1 MASQYSILRQYAPYV
16 SPYNIDL
23 VKDVMMYKQQKV
35 DAAREKIYTQVDYL
49 MGQEI
54 DKPEA
59 RAYMEDKMSG
69 VIANINQKF
78 KGVDLSSDGVTRAI
92 QGEISSVLDDT
103 VINAIA
109 GTKEG
114 RRMHKMLSDL
124 QINNPELYSAAN
136 AYAAL
141 KPYNEW
147 VNDGKAGSRLA
158 PLQYTPYT
166 DYNKELKDRIDFISK
181 LHKGAKVQIPIL
193 DKDGHPT
200 GAVQEVT
207 KDMLTPEQIA
217 SFALSGL
224 SDKARQQMQVEAIY
238 MVDSNPSLYSYD
250 SVLGFMN
257 KQISDKQRYVDALT
271 ADLSGLGSDPAKKEM
286 VENEIKRAKSEIAS
300 MKSEFS
306 RMDERAYDPY
316 LGAMKVIENNF
327 INNAAASYAY
337 DNSSFIIKADELYWK
352 TKEYNQRERLANLN
366 FEKWKIEFEYERNRD
381 IAEFEYGKNKDEA
394 RFGLDEERLK
404 MQNRLNEA
412 RIAKLMSSGAGA
424 AGGRAGSRAMQ
435 VGVGTNSGGTISA
448 NPIETK
454 NISIS
459 EETHKKF
466 NKAYT
471 DLVTSGSRLST
482 ALGAENMK
490 NIQAAISRNMT
501 DETSGY
507 KYLMDEEKLLKYIKD
522 NGGLSNDMF
531 DKLPVAER
539 KAATDAYMQ
548 LNSAVDKMDIE
559 NDRIK
564 KENKIYDNIVSEIAN
579 AIAQKEGGKPEEY
592 IAYATALSLNDIL
605 RKNRGTVG
613 DVESGVRYYEKGF
626 SPADIATIRKRVKN
640 DGIDLSK
647 VFERDSKSGRYF
659 LKKYDD
665 VKNSFSDG
673 EEKVFFNT
681 LYSISGMESVGGD
694 VVSDINI
701 ANQITKVQDDGI
713 NEIRKEYLELYS
725 PNTVTYSTKLTSKEA
740 GYREMGVLRDLF
752 TKKMAEHPVGKSKS
766 SSATI
771 ESFSLTESGIAD
783 NGEKIY
789 SLVANHTGER
799 EEIDIVE
806 VSETEL
812 INNGIDPG
820 INTPSVDI
828 GGYESGIIRPTFGSD
843 TNMWYP
849 KMLENSDISPAYA
862 SVSSMMKVLSDMINE
877 SGNNLDDMPEQKVW
891 LLNAAKDIL
900 DNSGKLGVKV
910 EGYDPKTSY
919 GYGYETRL
927 YLMENGKPEL
937 IDSFDTPNVWFA
949 DNVSKELAVAP
960 QKKIVDFVVAAI
972 TEEIKDMVAAKERG
986 DLPTSLNKNG
996 KLMKLLN
1003 SVNRE

>member
-306 RMDERAYDPY
+306 RMDERTYDPY

-327 INNAAASYAY
+327 INNAADSYAY

-352 TKEYNQRERLANLN
+352 TKEYDQRERLANLN

-381 IAEFEYGKNKDEA
+381 IAEFEYGKNKD
-394 RFGLDEERLK
+394 
-404 MQNRLNEA
+404 EA

-471 DLVTSGSRLST
+471 DLVMSGSRLST

-531 DKLPVAER
+531 DKLPMAER

-579 AIAQKEGGKPEEY
+579 AIAQKEGGKPKEY

-626 SPADIATIRKRVKN
+626 SPVDIATIRKRVKN

-673 EEKVFFNT
+673 EEKVFFNA
-681 LYSISGMESVGGD
+681 LYSISGMEGVGNYA
-694 VVSDINI
+694 VSDINI
-701 ANQITKVQDDGI
+701 ADQITKVQDDDI

-752 TKKMAEHPVGKSKS
+752 TKKMAEHPVGKSES

-783 NGEKIY
+783 NGEKTY

-972 TEEIKDMVAAKERG
+972 TEEIKDMVAAKEG
-986 DLPTSLNKNG
+986 GNLPTSLNKNG

>member
-181 LHKGAKVQIPIL
+181 LHKRAKVQIPIL

-306 RMDERAYDPY
+306 RMDERTYDPY
-316 LGAMKVIENNF
+316 LGAMEVIENNF

-366 FEKWKIEFEYERNRD
+366 FEKWKIGFEYERNRD
-381 IAEFEYGKNKDEA
+381 IAEFEYGKNKD
-394 RFGLDEERLK
+394 
-404 MQNRLNEA
+404 EA

-448 NPIETK
+448 NPIKTK

-531 DKLPVAER
+531 DKLPMAER

-564 KENKIYDNIVSEIAN
+564 KENKIYNNIVSEIAN
-579 AIAQKEGGKPEEY
+579 AIAQKKGGKPEEY

-613 DVESGVRYYEKGF
+613 DVESGVRYYGKGF
-626 SPADIATIRKRVKN
+626 SPADITTIRKRVKN

-673 EEKVFFNT
+673 EEKVFFNA
-681 LYSISGMESVGGD
+681 LYSISGMEGVGNYA
-694 VVSDINI
+694 VSDINI
-701 ANQITKVQDDGI
+701 ADRITKVQDDGI

-752 TKKMAEHPVGKSKS
+752 TKKMAEHPVGKSKL

-783 NGEKIY
+783 NGEKTY

-972 TEEIKDMVAAKERG
+972 TEEIKDMVAAKEG
-986 DLPTSLNKNG
+986 GNLPTSLNKNG

>member
-114 RRMHKMLSDL
+114 RRMHKMISDL

-136 AYAAL
+136 AYVAL

-166 DYNKELKDRIDFISK
+166 DYNKELKDRIEFISK
-181 LHKGAKVQIPIL
+181 LHKGAKVQMPIL

-250 SVLGFMN
+250 SVLGFMD

-306 RMDERAYDPY
+306 RMNESTYDPY

-337 DNSSFIIKADELYWK
+337 DNSSFIIKSDELYWK

-366 FEKWKIEFEYERNRD
+366 FEKWKMEFEYERNKD
-381 IAEFEYGKNKDEA
+381 IAEFEYDRNKDEA

-412 RIAKLMSSGAGA
+412 KIAKLMSSGAGA

-531 DKLPVAER
+531 DKLPMAER

-579 AIAQKEGGKPEEY
+579 VIAQKEGGKPEEY

-673 EEKVFFNT
+673 EENVFFNA
-681 LYSISGMESVGGD
+681 LYSISGMEGVGNYA
-694 VVSDINI
+694 VSDINM
-701 ANQITKVQDDGI
+701 ADQITKVQDDGI

-725 PNTVTYSTKLTSKEA
+725 PNTVTYSTKLTSKED
-740 GYREMGVLRDLF
+740 GYREMGILRDMF
-752 TKKMAEHPVGKSKS
+752 TKKMIDHPTGKSGS

-783 NGEKIY
+783 NGEKTY
-789 SLVANHTGER
+789 RLVANHTGKRGEY
-799 EEIDIVE
+799 DVVE
-806 VSETEL
+806 VSESEL
-812 INNGIDPG
+812 IGEGIDPG
-820 INTPSVDI
+820 VNTPSVDI
-828 GGYESGIIRPTFGSD
+828 GGYESGIIKPTFGSD

-849 KMLENSDISPAYA
+849 KMLQNSDISPVYA
-862 SVSSMMKVLSDMINE
+862 SVSSTMKVLSDMINS
-877 SGNNLDDMPEQKVW
+877 SGNNLDDMPEQKIW

-972 TEEIKDMVAAKERG
+972 TEEIKDMVAAKEG
-986 DLPTSLNKNG
+986 GNLPTSLNKNG

>member
-114 RRMHKMLSDL
+114 GRMHKMLSDL

-316 LGAMKVIENNF
+316 LGAMEVIENNF

-366 FEKWKIEFEYERNRD
+366 FEKWKIEFEY
-381 IAEFEYGKNKDEA
+381 GKNKD
-394 RFGLDEERLK
+394 
-404 MQNRLNEA
+404 EA

-501 DETSGY
+501 DGTSGY

-531 DKLPVAER
+531 DKLPMAER

-579 AIAQKEGGKPEEY
+579 AIAQKKGGKPEEY

-613 DVESGVRYYEKGF
+613 NVGSGVRYYEKGF

-647 VFERDSKSGRYF
+647 VFERDSKGGRYF

-673 EEKVFFNT
+673 EEKMFFNA
-681 LYSISGMESVGGD
+681 LYSISGMVGVGNY

-701 ANQITKVQDDGI
+701 ADQITKVQDDGI

-783 NGEKIY
+783 NGEKTY

-972 TEEIKDMVAAKERG
+972 TEEIKDMVAAKEG
-986 DLPTSLNKNG
+986 GNLPTSLNKNG

>member
-1 MASQYSILRQYAPYV
+1 MASQYSILRRYAPYV

-207 KDMLTPEQIA
+207 EDMLTPEQIA

-306 RMDERAYDPY
+306 RMDERTYDPY
-316 LGAMKVIENNF
+316 LGAMRVIENNF

-366 FEKWKIEFEYERNRD
+366 FEKWKIEFEY
-381 IAEFEYGKNKDEA
+381 GKNKD
-394 RFGLDEERLK
+394 
-404 MQNRLNEA
+404 EA

-531 DKLPVAER
+531 DKLPMAER

-579 AIAQKEGGKPEEY
+579 AIAQKKGGKPEEY

-605 RKNRGTVG
+605 RKNRGTAG
-613 DVESGVRYYEKGF
+613 DIESRVRYYEKGF
-626 SPADIATIRKRVKN
+626 SPADMATIRRRVKN

-673 EEKVFFNT
+673 EENVFFNA
-681 LYSISGMESVGGD
+681 LYSISGMRGAVNHAI
-694 VVSDINI
+694 SDINM
-701 ANQITKVQDDGI
+701 ADQITKVQDDGI

-752 TKKMAEHPVGKSKS
+752 TKKMAEHPVGKSES

-783 NGEKIY
+783 NGEKTY

-799 EEIDIVE
+799 REIDIVE

-820 INTPSVDI
+820 VNTPSVDI

-877 SGNNLDDMPEQKVW
+877 PGNNLDDMPEQKVW

-949 DNVSKELAVAP
+949 DDVSKELAVAP

-972 TEEIKDMVAAKERG
+972 TEEIKDMVTAKEG
-986 DLPTSLNKNG
+986 GNLPTSLNKNG

>member
-49 MGQEI
+49 MGQKI

-78 KGVDLSSDGVTRAI
+78 KGADLSSDGVTRAI

-124 QINNPELYSAAN
+124 QINNPEFYSAAN

-166 DYNKELKDRIDFISK
+166 DYNKELKDRIGFISK

-250 SVLGFMN
+250 SVLGFIN

-286 VENEIKRAKSEIAS
+286 VENEIKRAKSETAS

-306 RMDERAYDPY
+306 RMDERTYDPY

-366 FEKWKIEFEYERNRD
+366 FEKWKIEFEY
-381 IAEFEYGKNKDEA
+381 GKNKD
-394 RFGLDEERLK
+394 
-404 MQNRLNEA
+404 EA

-448 NPIETK
+448 NPIKTK

-531 DKLPVAER
+531 DKLPMAER

-579 AIAQKEGGKPEEY
+579 AIAQKKGGKPEEY

-613 DVESGVRYYEKGF
+613 DVESGVRYYGKGF
-626 SPADIATIRKRVKN
+626 SPVDIATIRKRVKN

-647 VFERDSKSGRYF
+647 VFERDSESGRYF

-673 EEKVFFNT
+673 EEKVFFNA
-681 LYSISGMESVGGD
+681 LYSISGMEGVGNYA
-694 VVSDINI
+694 VSDINI
-701 ANQITKVQDDGI
+701 ADQITKVQDDDI

-752 TKKMAEHPVGKSKS
+752 TNKMAEHPVGKTKS

-771 ESFSLTESGIAD
+771 KSFSLTESGIAD
-783 NGEKIY
+783 NGEKTY
-789 SLVANHTGER
+789 SLVANHTGKR

-849 KMLENSDISPAYA
+849 KMLENLDISPAYA

-937 IDSFDTPNVWFA
+937 IDSFDVPNVWFA

-972 TEEIKDMVAAKERG
+972 TEEIKDMVAAKEG
-986 DLPTSLNKNG
+986 GNLPTSLNKNG

>member
-381 IAEFEYGKNKDEA
+381 IAESEYGKNKD
-394 RFGLDEERLK
+394 
-404 MQNRLNEA
+404 EA

-454 NISIS
+454 NTSIS
-459 EETHKKF
+459 EETYKKF

-592 IAYATALSLNDIL
+592 IAHATALSLNDIL
-605 RKNRGTVG
+605 RKNRGIVR
-613 DVESGVRYYEKGF
+613 DARYGVRYYEKGF

-647 VFERDSKSGRYF
+647 VFERGSKSGRYF
-659 LKKYDD
+659 FKKYDD

-681 LYSISGMESVGGD
+681 LYSIRGMERVGGD

-701 ANQITKVQDDGI
+701 ANQITRVQDDGI

-783 NGEKIY
+783 NGEKTY

>member
-166 DYNKELKDRIDFISK
+166 NYNKELKDRIDFISK

-316 LGAMKVIENNF
+316 LGAMRVIENNF

-366 FEKWKIEFEYERNRD
+366 FEKWKIEFEY
-381 IAEFEYGKNKDEA
+381 GKNKD
-394 RFGLDEERLK
+394 
-404 MQNRLNEA
+404 EA

-471 DLVTSGSRLST
+471 DLVTTGSRLST

-501 DETSGY
+501 DEISGY

-531 DKLPVAER
+531 DKLPMAER
-539 KAATDAYMQ
+539 KAATDAYIQ

-579 AIAQKEGGKPEEY
+579 AIAQKKGGKPEEY

-626 SPADIATIRKRVKN
+626 SPVDIATIRKRVKN

-673 EEKVFFNT
+673 EENVFFNA
-681 LYSISGMESVGGD
+681 LYSISGMGGAGNYA
-694 VVSDINI
+694 VSDINM

-752 TKKMAEHPVGKSKS
+752 TKKMAEHPVGKSKLL
-766 SSATI
+766 SATI

-783 NGEKIY
+783 NGEKTY

-799 EEIDIVE
+799 GKIDIVE

-820 INTPSVDI
+820 VNTPSVDI

-972 TEEIKDMVAAKERG
+972 TEEIKDMVAAKEG
-986 DLPTSLNKNG
+986 GNLPASLNKNG

>member
-49 MGQEI
+49 MGQEV

-207 KDMLTPEQIA
+207 KDTLTPEQIA

-257 KQISDKQRYVDALT
+257 KQISDNQRYVDALT

-352 TKEYNQRERLANLN
+352 TKEYDQRERLANLN
-366 FEKWKIEFEYERNRD
+366 FEKWKIEFEYERNRN
-381 IAEFEYGKNKDEA
+381 IAEFEYGKNKD
-394 RFGLDEERLK
+394 
-404 MQNRLNEA
+404 EA

-579 AIAQKEGGKPEEY
+579 AIAQKKGGKPEEY

-605 RKNRGTVG
+605 MKNRGMVG
-613 DVESGVRYYEKGF
+613 DVESGVRYNEKGF
-626 SPADIATIRKRVKN
+626 SPVDIVTIRKRVKN

-681 LYSISGMESVGGD
+681 LYSISGMRSVGGD
-694 VVSDINI
+694 VISDINI

-713 NEIRKEYLELYS
+713 NEIRKEYFELYS
-725 PNTVTYSTKLTSKEA
+725 PNTITYSTKLTSKEA

-752 TKKMAEHPVGKSKS
+752 TKKMAEHPVDKSKS

-783 NGEKIY
+783 NGEKTY

-799 EEIDIVE
+799 EKIDIVE

-820 INTPSVDI
+820 IDTPSVDI

-862 SVSSMMKVLSDMINE
+862 SVSSMMKVLSDMINK
-877 SGNNLDDMPEQKVW
+877 SGNNLDDMPKQKVW

-972 TEEIKDMVAAKERG
+972 TEEIKDMVAAKEG
-986 DLPTSLNKNG
+986 GNLPASLNKNG

>member
-316 LGAMKVIENNF
+316 LGAMRVIENNF

-366 FEKWKIEFEYERNRD
+366 FEKWKIEFEYERNRG
-381 IAEFEYGKNKDEA
+381 IAEFEYGKNKD
-394 RFGLDEERLK
+394 
-404 MQNRLNEA
+404 EA

-531 DKLPVAER
+531 DKLPMAER

-579 AIAQKEGGKPEEY
+579 AIAQKKGGKPEEY

-605 RKNRGTVG
+605 RKNRGPVG
-613 DVESGVRYYEKGF
+613 DVESRVRYYEKGF
-626 SPADIATIRKRVKN
+626 SSADMATIRKRVKN

-673 EEKVFFNT
+673 EEKVFFNA
-681 LYSISGMESVGGD
+681 LYSISGMGG
-694 VVSDINI
+694 VRNYTISDINI
-701 ANQITKVQDDGI
+701 ADQITKVQDDGI

-752 TKKMAEHPVGKSKS
+752 TKKMAEHPVGKSKL

-783 NGEKIY
+783 NGEKTY

-799 EEIDIVE
+799 GEIDIVE

-820 INTPSVDI
+820 VNTPSVDI

-972 TEEIKDMVAAKERG
+972 TEEIKDMVAAKEG
-986 DLPTSLNKNG
+986 GNLPTSLNKNG

-1003 SVNRE
+1003 SVNRK

>member
-193 DKDGHPT
+193 DKDGYPT

-306 RMDERAYDPY
+306 RMDESTYDPY

-394 RFGLDEERLK
+394 R
-404 MQNRLNEA
+404 
-412 RIAKLMSSGAGA
+412 IAKLMSSGAGA

-459 EETHKKF
+459 GETHKKF

-531 DKLPVAER
+531 DKLPMAER

-592 IAYATALSLNDIL
+592 IAYATALSLNGIL
-605 RKNRGTVG
+605 RKNRGIVG
-613 DVESGVRYYEKGF
+613 DVEYGVRYYEKGF

-673 EEKVFFNT
+673 EEKVFFNA
-681 LYSISGMESVGGD
+681 LYSISGMEGVGNYA
-694 VVSDINI
+694 VSDINI
-701 ANQITKVQDDGI
+701 ADQITKVQDDGI

-783 NGEKIY
+783 NGEKTY

-972 TEEIKDMVAAKERG
+972 TEEIKDMVAAKEG
-986 DLPTSLNKNG
+986 GNLPASLNKNG

>member
-124 QINNPELYSAAN
+124 QINNPELYSDAN

-238 MVDSNPSLYSYD
+238 MEDSNPSLYSYD

-306 RMDERAYDPY
+306 RMDERTYDPY

-394 RFGLDEERLK
+394 R
-404 MQNRLNEA
+404 
-412 RIAKLMSSGAGA
+412 IAKLMSSGAGA

-435 VGVGTNSGGTISA
+435 VGVGTNSGGTIST

-531 DKLPVAER
+531 DKLPMAER

-613 DVESGVRYYEKGF
+613 DVESGVRYYGKGF

-647 VFERDSKSGRYF
+647 VFERDSESGRYF

-673 EEKVFFNT
+673 EEKVFFNA
-681 LYSISGMESVGGD
+681 LYSISGMEGVGNYA
-694 VVSDINI
+694 VSDINI
-701 ANQITKVQDDGI
+701 ADQITKVQDDGI

-740 GYREMGVLRDLF
+740 GYREMGALRDLF
-752 TKKMAEHPVGKSKS
+752 TEKMAEHPVGKSKS

-783 NGEKIY
+783 NGEKTY

-862 SVSSMMKVLSDMINE
+862 SVSSMMKVLSDMINK

-972 TEEIKDMVAAKERG
+972 TEEIKDMVAAKEG
-986 DLPTSLNKNG
+986 GNLPTSLNKNG

>member
-200 GAVQEVT
+200 GAVQEVI

-306 RMDERAYDPY
+306 RMDERTYDPY
-316 LGAMKVIENNF
+316 LGVMKVIENNF

-381 IAEFEYGKNKDEA
+381 IAEFEYGKNKD
-394 RFGLDEERLK
+394 
-404 MQNRLNEA
+404 EA

-531 DKLPVAER
+531 DKLPMAER

-673 EEKVFFNT
+673 EENVFFNA
-681 LYSISGMESVGGD
+681 LYSISGMEGAGNYA
-694 VVSDINI
+694 VSDINM
-701 ANQITKVQDDGI
+701 ADQITKVQDDGI

-783 NGEKIY
+783 NGEKTY

-799 EEIDIVE
+799 GEIDIVE

-820 INTPSVDI
+820 VNTPSVDI

-972 TEEIKDMVAAKERG
+972 TEEIKDMVTAKEG
-986 DLPTSLNKNG
+986 GNLPTSLNKNG

>member
-54 DKPEA
+54 DKPGA

-69 VIANINQKF
+69 MIANINQKF

-114 RRMHKMLSDL
+114 KRMHKMISDL

-136 AYAAL
+136 AYVAL

-224 SDKARQQMQVEAIY
+224 SDKVRQQMQVEAIY

-250 SVLGFMN
+250 SVLGFMD

-306 RMDERAYDPY
+306 RINERTYDPY

-352 TKEYNQRERLANLN
+352 TKEYNQRERLANFN
-366 FEKWKIEFEYERNRD
+366 FEKWKIEFEYD
-381 IAEFEYGKNKDEA
+381 KNKDEA
-394 RFGLDEERLK
+394 RFGLDKERLK

-531 DKLPVAER
+531 DKLPMAER

-579 AIAQKEGGKPEEY
+579 AIAQKKGGKPEEY

-613 DVESGVRYYEKGF
+613 DVESGVRYYGKGF
-626 SPADIATIRKRVKN
+626 SPVDIATIRKRVKN

-673 EEKVFFNT
+673 EEKVFFNA
-681 LYSISGMESVGGD
+681 LYSISGMEGVGNYA
-694 VVSDINI
+694 VSDINM
-701 ANQITKVQDDGI
+701 ADQITKVQDDGI

-725 PNTVTYSTKLTSKEA
+725 PNTVTYSTKLTSKED
-740 GYREMGVLRDLF
+740 GYREMGILRDMF
-752 TKKMAEHPVGKSKS
+752 TKKMIDYPTGKSGS

-783 NGEKIY
+783 NGEKTY
-789 SLVANHTGER
+789 RLVANHTGKRGEY
-799 EEIDIVE
+799 DVVE
-806 VSETEL
+806 VSESEL
-812 INNGIDPG
+812 IGGGIDPG
-820 INTPSVDI
+820 VNTPSVDI
-828 GGYESGIIRPTFGSD
+828 GGYESGIIKPTFGSD

-849 KMLENSDISPAYA
+849 KMLQNSDISPVYA
-862 SVSSMMKVLSDMINE
+862 SVSSTMKVLSDMINS
-877 SGNNLDDMPEQKVW
+877 SGNNLDDMPEQKIW

-972 TEEIKDMVAAKERG
+972 TEEIKDMVAAKEG
-986 DLPTSLNKNG
+986 GNLPTSLNKNG

>member
-147 VNDGKAGSRLA
+147 VNDGKAGSRIA

-306 RMDERAYDPY
+306 RMDERTYDPY

-352 TKEYNQRERLANLN
+352 TEEYNQRERLANLN
-366 FEKWKIEFEYERNRD
+366 FEKRKI
-381 IAEFEYGKNKDEA
+381 EFEYGKNKD
-394 RFGLDEERLK
+394 
-404 MQNRLNEA
+404 EA

-531 DKLPVAER
+531 DKLPMAER

-579 AIAQKEGGKPEEY
+579 AIAQKEGGRPEEY

-613 DVESGVRYYEKGF
+613 DVESGVRYYGKGF

-673 EEKVFFNT
+673 EEKVFFNA
-681 LYSISGMESVGGD
+681 LYSISGMKGVGNYA
-694 VVSDINI
+694 VSDINI
-701 ANQITKVQDDGI
+701 ADQITKVQDDGI

-725 PNTVTYSTKLTSKEA
+725 PSTVTYSTKLTSKEA

-783 NGEKIY
+783 NGEKTY

-972 TEEIKDMVAAKERG
+972 TEEIKDMVAAKEG
-986 DLPTSLNKNG
+986 GNLPTSLNKNG

>member
-193 DKDGHPT
+193 DKDGYPT

-257 KQISDKQRYVDALT
+257 KQISDEQRYVDALT

-306 RMDERAYDPY
+306 RMDERTYDPY

-352 TKEYNQRERLANLN
+352 TEEYNQRERLANLN

-394 RFGLDEERLK
+394 R
-404 MQNRLNEA
+404 
-412 RIAKLMSSGAGA
+412 IAKLMSSGAGA

-448 NPIETK
+448 SPIETK

-531 DKLPVAER
+531 DKLPMAER

-613 DVESGVRYYEKGF
+613 DVESGVRYYGKGF

-673 EEKVFFNT
+673 EEKVFFNA
-681 LYSISGMESVGGD
+681 LYSISGMEGVGNYA
-694 VVSDINI
+694 VSDINI
-701 ANQITKVQDDGI
+701 ADQITKVQDDGI

-783 NGEKIY
+783 NGEKTY
-789 SLVANHTGER
+789 SLVANHTGKR
-799 EEIDIVE
+799 GEIDIVE

-972 TEEIKDMVAAKERG
+972 TEEIKDMVAAKEG
-986 DLPTSLNKNG
+986 GNLPASLNKNG

>member
-147 VNDGKAGSRLA
+147 VNDGKAGSRIA

-306 RMDERAYDPY
+306 RMDERTYDPY

-366 FEKWKIEFEYERNRD
+366 FEKWKIEFEYERN
-381 IAEFEYGKNKDEA
+381 
-394 RFGLDEERLK
+394 
-404 MQNRLNEA
+404 
-412 RIAKLMSSGAGA
+412 MSSGAGA

-531 DKLPVAER
+531 DKLPMAER

-673 EEKVFFNT
+673 EEKVFFNA
-681 LYSISGMESVGGD
+681 LYSISGMEGVGNYA
-694 VVSDINI
+694 VSDINI
-701 ANQITKVQDDGI
+701 ADQITKVQDDGI

-783 NGEKIY
+783 NGEKTY

-972 TEEIKDMVAAKERG
+972 TEEIKDMVAAKEG
-986 DLPTSLNKNG
+986 GNLPTSLNKNG

>member
-147 VNDGKAGSRLA
+147 VNDGKAGSRIA

-193 DKDGHPT
+193 DKDGYPT

-306 RMDERAYDPY
+306 RIDERIYDPY

-352 TKEYNQRERLANLN
+352 TKEYDQRERLANLN

-381 IAEFEYGKNKDEA
+381 IAEFEYGKNKD
-394 RFGLDEERLK
+394 
-404 MQNRLNEA
+404 EA

-490 NIQAAISRNMT
+490 NIQAAISRNMM

-507 KYLMDEEKLLKYIKD
+507 KYLMDEEKLLKYIKG

-531 DKLPVAER
+531 DKLPMAER

-579 AIAQKEGGKPEEY
+579 AIAQREGGKPEEY

-613 DVESGVRYYEKGF
+613 DVESGVRYYGKGF
-626 SPADIATIRKRVKN
+626 SPADIVTIRKRVKN

-647 VFERDSKSGRYF
+647 VFERNSKSGRYF
-659 LKKYDD
+659 FKKYDD

-673 EEKVFFNT
+673 EEKVFFNA
-681 LYSISGMESVGGD
+681 LYSISGMAGVGNH

-783 NGEKIY
+783 NGEKTY

-972 TEEIKDMVAAKERG
+972 TEEIKDMVAAKEG
-986 DLPTSLNKNG
+986 GNLPTSLNKNG

>member
-257 KQISDKQRYVDALT
+257 KQISDEQRYVDALT

-306 RMDERAYDPY
+306 RMDERTYDPY

-366 FEKWKIEFEYERNRD
+366 FEKWKIEFEYGN
-381 IAEFEYGKNKDEA
+381 NKD
-394 RFGLDEERLK
+394 
-404 MQNRLNEA
+404 EA

-531 DKLPVAER
+531 DKLPMAER

-673 EEKVFFNT
+673 EENVFFNA
-681 LYSISGMESVGGD
+681 LYSISGMGGAGNYA
-694 VVSDINI
+694 VSDINM
-701 ANQITKVQDDGI
+701 ADQITKVQDDGI

-783 NGEKIY
+783 NGEKTY

-799 EEIDIVE
+799 GEIDIVE

-820 INTPSVDI
+820 VNTPSVDI

-972 TEEIKDMVAAKERG
+972 TEEIKDMVTAKEG
-986 DLPTSLNKNG
+986 GNLPTSLNKNG

>member
-16 SPYNIDL
+16 SPYNIEL

-166 DYNKELKDRIDFISK
+166 DYNKELKDGIDFISK

-193 DKDGHPT
+193 DKDGYPT

-366 FEKWKIEFEYERNRD
+366 FEKWKIEFEY
-381 IAEFEYGKNKDEA
+381 GKDEA
-394 RFGLDEERLK
+394 GFGLDEERLK

-579 AIAQKEGGKPEEY
+579 AIAQKKGGKPEEY

-613 DVESGVRYYEKGF
+613 
-626 SPADIATIRKRVKN
+626 DIATIRKRVKN

-681 LYSISGMESVGGD
+681 LYSISGMKSVGGD
-694 VVSDINI
+694 VASNINI
-701 ANQITKVQDDGI
+701 ANRITKAQDDSI

-752 TKKMAEHPVGKSKS
+752 TKKMAEHPVGKSKL

-783 NGEKIY
+783 NGEKTY

-820 INTPSVDI
+820 IDTPSVDI

-972 TEEIKDMVAAKERG
+972 TEEIKDMVAAKEG
-986 DLPTSLNKNG
+986 GNLPASLNKNG

>member
-306 RMDERAYDPY
+306 RMDERTYDPY

-366 FEKWKIEFEYERNRD
+366 FEKRKIE
-381 IAEFEYGKNKDEA
+381 
-394 RFGLDEERLK
+394 
-404 MQNRLNEA
+404 
-412 RIAKLMSSGAGA
+412 
-424 AGGRAGSRAMQ
+424 Q

-531 DKLPVAER
+531 DKLPMAER

-673 EEKVFFNT
+673 EENVFFNA
-681 LYSISGMESVGGD
+681 LYSISGMEGAGNYA
-694 VVSDINI
+694 VSDINM
-701 ANQITKVQDDGI
+701 ADQITKVQDDGI

-783 NGEKIY
+783 NGEKTY

-799 EEIDIVE
+799 GEIDIVE

-820 INTPSVDI
+820 VNTPSVDI

-972 TEEIKDMVAAKERG
+972 TEEIKDMVTAKEG
-986 DLPTSLNKNG
+986 GNLPTSLNKNG

>member
-207 KDMLTPEQIA
+207 EDMLTPEQIA

-337 DNSSFIIKADELYWK
+337 DNSSFIIKVDELYWK

-366 FEKWKIEFEYERNRD
+366 FEKWKIEFEY
-381 IAEFEYGKNKDEA
+381 GKNED
-394 RFGLDEERLK
+394 
-404 MQNRLNEA
+404 EA
-412 RIAKLMSSGAGA
+412 RIAKLMSYGAGA

-579 AIAQKEGGKPEEY
+579 AIAQKKGGKPEEY

-613 DVESGVRYYEKGF
+613 GVEFGVRYKGF
-626 SPADIATIRKRVKN
+626 SPVDIATIRKRVKN

-694 VVSDINI
+694 VIRDINI
-701 ANQITKVQDDGI
+701 ANQITKVQDDDI

-725 PNTVTYSTKLTSKEA
+725 PNTVTYSTKLTSKED
-740 GYREMGVLRDLF
+740 GYREMSVLRDLF
-752 TKKMAEHPVGKSKS
+752 TKKMAEYPVGKSKL

-783 NGEKIY
+783 NGEKTY
-789 SLVANHTGER
+789 SLVANHTGKRR
-799 EEIDIVE
+799 ETDIVE

-812 INNGIDPG
+812 INGIDPG

-862 SVSSMMKVLSDMINE
+862 SVSSMMKVLSDMINK

-972 TEEIKDMVAAKERG
+972 TEEIKDMVAAKEG
-986 DLPTSLNKNG
+986 GNLPTSLNKNG

>member
-92 QGEISSVLDDT
+92 QGEVSSVLDDT

-306 RMDERAYDPY
+306 RMDERTYDPY
-316 LGAMKVIENNF
+316 LGVMKVIENNF

-366 FEKWKIEFEYERNRD
+366 FEKWKIEFEY
-381 IAEFEYGKNKDEA
+381 GKNKD
-394 RFGLDEERLK
+394 
-404 MQNRLNEA
+404 EA

-531 DKLPVAER
+531 DKLPMAER

-673 EEKVFFNT
+673 EEKVFFNA
-681 LYSISGMESVGGD
+681 LYFISRMEGVGNYA
-694 VVSDINI
+694 VSDINI
-701 ANQITKVQDDGI
+701 ADQITKVQDDGI

-752 TKKMAEHPVGKSKS
+752 TKKMAEHPVGKSES

-783 NGEKIY
+783 NGEKTY
-789 SLVANHTGER
+789 SLVANHTGKR

-828 GGYESGIIRPTFGSD
+828 GGYKSGIIRPTFGSD

-972 TEEIKDMVAAKERG
+972 TEEIKDMVAAKEG
-986 DLPTSLNKNG
+986 GNLPTSLNKNG

>member
-306 RMDERAYDPY
+306 RMDERTYDPY

-327 INNAAASYAY
+327 IDNAAASYAY

-366 FEKWKIEFEYERNRD
+366 FEKWKIEFGYERNRD
-381 IAEFEYGKNKDEA
+381 IAEFEYGKNKD
-394 RFGLDEERLK
+394 
-404 MQNRLNEA
+404 EA

-448 NPIETK
+448 NPIKTK

-531 DKLPVAER
+531 DKLPMAER

-605 RKNRGTVG
+605 RKNRGTDG

-673 EEKVFFNT
+673 EEKEFFNA
-681 LYSISGMESVGGD
+681 LYSISAMEGVGNY

-701 ANQITKVQDDGI
+701 ADQITKVQDDDI

-783 NGEKIY
+783 NGEKTY

-799 EEIDIVE
+799 EKIDIVE

-812 INNGIDPG
+812 ITNGIDPG

-972 TEEIKDMVAAKERG
+972 TEEIKDMVAAKEG
-986 DLPTSLNKNG
+986 GNLPTSLNKNG

>member
-306 RMDERAYDPY
+306 RMDERTYDPY

-381 IAEFEYGKNKDEA
+381 IAEFEYGKNKD
-394 RFGLDEERLK
+394 
-404 MQNRLNEA
+404 EA

-531 DKLPVAER
+531 DKLPMAER

-613 DVESGVRYYEKGF
+613 DVESGVIYYEKGF

-673 EEKVFFNT
+673 EENVFFNA
-681 LYSISGMESVGGD
+681 LYSISGMEGAGNYA
-694 VVSDINI
+694 VSDINM
-701 ANQITKVQDDGI
+701 ADQITKVQDDGI

-783 NGEKIY
+783 NGEKTY

-799 EEIDIVE
+799 GEIDIVE

-820 INTPSVDI
+820 VNTPSVDI

-972 TEEIKDMVAAKERG
+972 TEEIKDMVTAKEG
-986 DLPTSLNKNG
+986 GNLPTSLNKNG

>member
-306 RMDERAYDPY
+306 RMDERAYDPH
-316 LGAMKVIENNF
+316 LGAMRVIENNF

-366 FEKWKIEFEYERNRD
+366 FEKWKMEFEYERNRD
-381 IAEFEYGKNKDEA
+381 IAEFEYGKNKD
-394 RFGLDEERLK
+394 
-404 MQNRLNEA
+404 EA

-448 NPIETK
+448 NTIETK

-531 DKLPVAER
+531 DKLPMAER

-613 DVESGVRYYEKGF
+613 DVESGVRYYGKGF
-626 SPADIATIRKRVKN
+626 SPVDIATIRKRVKN

-673 EEKVFFNT
+673 EENAFFNA
-681 LYSISGMESVGGD
+681 LYSISGMEGAGNYAVR
-694 VVSDINI
+694 DINM

-752 TKKMAEHPVGKSKS
+752 TKKMAEHPVGKSKL

-783 NGEKIY
+783 NGEKTY

-799 EEIDIVE
+799 GEIDIVE

-820 INTPSVDI
+820 VNTPSVDI
-828 GGYESGIIRPTFGSD
+828 GGYESGIIRPAFGSD

-972 TEEIKDMVAAKERG
+972 TEEIKDMVTAKEG
-986 DLPTSLNKNG
+986 GNLPTSLNKNG

>member
-306 RMDERAYDPY
+306 RMDERTYDPY
-316 LGAMKVIENNF
+316 LGAMEVIENNF

-366 FEKWKIEFEYERNRD
+366 FEKWKIEFEHERNRD
-381 IAEFEYGKNKDEA
+381 IAEFEYGKNKD
-394 RFGLDEERLK
+394 
-404 MQNRLNEA
+404 EA

-459 EETHKKF
+459 GETHKKF

-531 DKLPVAER
+531 DKLPMAER

-579 AIAQKEGGKPEEY
+579 AIAQKKGGKPEEY
-592 IAYATALSLNDIL
+592 IAYATALSLKDIL
-605 RKNRGTVG
+605 RKNRGIVG

-626 SPADIATIRKRVKN
+626 SPADIVTIRKRVKN

-665 VKNSFSDG
+665 VKNSLSDG
-673 EEKVFFNT
+673 EEKVFFNA
-681 LYSISGMESVGGD
+681 LYSISGMEGVGNY

-701 ANQITKVQDDGI
+701 ADQITKVQDDGI

-740 GYREMGVLRDLF
+740 GYREMGVIRDLF
-752 TKKMAEHPVGKSKS
+752 TKKMVEHPVGKSES

-783 NGEKIY
+783 NGEKTY

-972 TEEIKDMVAAKERG
+972 TEEIKDMVAAKEG
-986 DLPTSLNKNG
+986 GNLPTSLNKNG

>member
-238 MVDSNPSLYSYD
+238 MVDSNPFLYSYD

-306 RMDERAYDPY
+306 RMDERTYDPY
-316 LGAMKVIENNF
+316 LGAMEVIENNF

-366 FEKWKIEFEYERNRD
+366 FEKWNIEFEYERNRD
-381 IAEFEYGKNKDEA
+381 IAEFEYGKNKD
-394 RFGLDEERLK
+394 
-404 MQNRLNEA
+404 EA

-435 VGVGTNSGGTISA
+435 MGVGTNSGGTISA

-531 DKLPVAER
+531 DKLPMAER

-579 AIAQKEGGKPEEY
+579 AIAQKKGGKPEEY

-626 SPADIATIRKRVKN
+626 SPADMATIRKRVKN

-673 EEKVFFNT
+673 EEKVFFNA
-681 LYSISGMESVGGD
+681 LYSISGMEGVGNY

-701 ANQITKVQDDGI
+701 ADQITKVQDDGI

-752 TKKMAEHPVGKSKS
+752 TEKMAEHPVGKSKS

-799 EEIDIVE
+799 TEIDIVE

-812 INNGIDPG
+812 IKGGIDPG

-862 SVSSMMKVLSDMINE
+862 SVSSIMKVLSDMINKF
-877 SGNNLDDMPEQKVW
+877 GNNLDDMPEQKIW

-972 TEEIKDMVAAKERG
+972 TEEIKDMVTAKEG
-986 DLPTSLNKNG
+986 GNLPTSLNKNG

>member
-124 QINNPELYSAAN
+124 QINNPGLYSAAN

-306 RMDERAYDPY
+306 RMDERTYDPY
-316 LGAMKVIENNF
+316 LGAMKVVENNF

-366 FEKWKIEFEYERNRD
+366 FEKWKIEFEY
-381 IAEFEYGKNKDEA
+381 GKNKD
-394 RFGLDEERLK
+394 
-404 MQNRLNEA
+404 EA

-531 DKLPVAER
+531 DKLPMAER

-579 AIAQKEGGKPEEY
+579 AIAQKKGGKPEKY
-592 IAYATALSLNDIL
+592 IAYATALSLSDIL

-626 SPADIATIRKRVKN
+626 SSADIATIRKRVKN

-665 VKNSFSDG
+665 VKKSFSDG
-673 EEKVFFNT
+673 EENVFFNA
-681 LYSISGMESVGGD
+681 LYSISGMEGVGNYA
-694 VVSDINI
+694 VSDINM
-701 ANQITKVQDDGI
+701 ADQITKVQDDGI
-713 NEIRKEYLELYS
+713 NEIRKEYLELHS

-783 NGEKIY
+783 NGEKTY
-789 SLVANHTGER
+789 SLVANHTGGR
-799 EEIDIVE
+799 GKMDIVE

-820 INTPSVDI
+820 VNTPSVDI
-828 GGYESGIIRPTFGSD
+828 GGYESGIIRPAFGSD

-949 DNVSKELAVAP
+949 DDVSKELAVAP

-972 TEEIKDMVAAKERG
+972 TEEIKDMVTAKEG
-986 DLPTSLNKNG
+986 GNLPTSLNKNG

>member
-207 KDMLTPEQIA
+207 NDMLTPEQIA

-300 MKSEFS
+300 MKFEFS
-306 RMDERAYDPY
+306 RMDERTYDPY

-381 IAEFEYGKNKDEA
+381 
-394 RFGLDEERLK
+394 
-404 MQNRLNEA
+404 EA

-459 EETHKKF
+459 GETHKKF

-531 DKLPVAER
+531 DKLPMAER

-579 AIAQKEGGKPEEY
+579 AIAQKKGGKPEEY
-592 IAYATALSLNDIL
+592 IAYATALSLNGIL

-613 DVESGVRYYEKGF
+613 DVEYGVRYYEKGF
-626 SPADIATIRKRVKN
+626 SPANIATIRKRVKN

-673 EEKVFFNT
+673 EEKVFFNA
-681 LYSISGMESVGGD
+681 LYSISGMEGVGNYA
-694 VVSDINI
+694 VSDINI
-701 ANQITKVQDDGI
+701 ADQITKVQDDGI

-783 NGEKIY
+783 NGEKTY

-972 TEEIKDMVAAKERG
+972 TEEIKDMVAAKEG
-986 DLPTSLNKNG
+986 GNLPTSLNKNG

>member
-286 VENEIKRAKSEIAS
+286 VKNEIKRAKSEIAS

-306 RMDERAYDPY
+306 RMDERTYDPY
-316 LGAMKVIENNF
+316 LGAMKVIENIF

-352 TKEYNQRERLANLN
+352 TQEYNQRERLANLN

-381 IAEFEYGKNKDEA
+381 IAEFEYGKNKD
-394 RFGLDEERLK
+394 
-404 MQNRLNEA
+404 EA

-490 NIQAAISRNMT
+490 NIQATISRNMT

-531 DKLPVAER
+531 DKLPMAER

-613 DVESGVRYYEKGF
+613 DVESGVRYYGKGF
-626 SPADIATIRKRVKN
+626 SPVDIATIRKRVKN

-673 EEKVFFNT
+673 EEKVFFNA
-681 LYSISGMESVGGD
+681 LYSISGMEGVGNYA
-694 VVSDINI
+694 VSDINI
-701 ANQITKVQDDGI
+701 ADQITKVQDDGI

-752 TKKMAEHPVGKSKS
+752 TKKMAEHPVGKSKL

-783 NGEKIY
+783 NGEKTY

-891 LLNAAKDIL
+891 LLNAAKNIL

-972 TEEIKDMVAAKERG
+972 TEEIKDMVAAKEG
-986 DLPTSLNKNG
+986 GNLPTSLNKNG

>member
-147 VNDGKAGSRLA
+147 VNDGKAGSRIA

-207 KDMLTPEQIA
+207 KDMFTPEQIA

-306 RMDERAYDPY
+306 RMDERTYDPY

-366 FEKWKIEFEYERNRD
+366 FEKWKIEFEHERNRD
-381 IAEFEYGKNKDEA
+381 IAEFEYGKNKD
-394 RFGLDEERLK
+394 
-404 MQNRLNEA
+404 EA

-531 DKLPVAER
+531 DKLPMAER

-579 AIAQKEGGKPEEY
+579 AIARKEGGKPEEY

-605 RKNRGTVG
+605 RKNRGIVG

-626 SPADIATIRKRVKN
+626 SPVDIATIRKRVKN

-673 EEKVFFNT
+673 EEKVFFYT
-681 LYSISGMESVGGD
+681 LYSISEMEGVGNYA
-694 VVSDINI
+694 VTDINI

-783 NGEKIY
+783 NGEKTY

-972 TEEIKDMVAAKERG
+972 TEEIKDMVAAKEG
-986 DLPTSLNKNG
+986 GNLPTSLNKNG

>member
-271 ADLSGLGSDPAKKEM
+271 ADLSGLGSDPAKKKM

-366 FEKWKIEFEYERNRD
+366 FEKWKIKFEDERNRD
-381 IAEFEYGKNKDEA
+381 IAGFEYGKNKD
-394 RFGLDEERLK
+394 
-404 MQNRLNEA
+404 EA

-435 VGVGTNSGGTISA
+435 MGVGTNSGGTISA

-531 DKLPVAER
+531 DKLPMAER

-579 AIAQKEGGKPEEY
+579 AIAQKKGGKPEEY
-592 IAYATALSLNDIL
+592 IAYATALFLNNIL
-605 RKNRGTVG
+605 RKNRGIVG
-613 DVESGVRYYEKGF
+613 NIESRVRYYKKGF
-626 SPADIATIRKRVKN
+626 SPVDMATIRKRVKN

-673 EEKVFFNT
+673 EEKVFFNA
-681 LYSISGMESVGGD
+681 LYSISGMGSVRGD

-701 ANQITKVQDDGI
+701 VNQITKVQDDGI

-752 TKKMAEHPVGKSKS
+752 TKKMAEHPVGKSKL

-783 NGEKIY
+783 NGEKTY

-799 EEIDIVE
+799 EKIDIVE

-849 KMLENSDISPAYA
+849 KMLGSLDISPAYA
-862 SVSSMMKVLSDMINE
+862 SVSSIMKALSDMINE
-877 SGNNLDDMPEQKVW
+877 SGNNLDDMPKQKVW

-972 TEEIKDMVAAKERG
+972 TEEIKDMVAAKEG
-986 DLPTSLNKNG
+986 GNLPASLNKNG

>member
-1 MASQYSILRQYAPYV
+1 MELFQLIL
-16 SPYNIDL
+16 
-23 VKDVMMYKQQKV
+23 
-35 DAAREKIYTQVDYL
+35 
-49 MGQEI
+49 
-54 DKPEA
+54 
-59 RAYMEDKMSG
+59 
-69 VIANINQKF
+69 
-78 KGVDLSSDGVTRAI
+78 
-92 QGEISSVLDDT
+92 
-103 VINAIA
+103 
-109 GTKEG
+109 
-114 RRMHKMLSDL
+114 
-124 QINNPELYSAAN
+124 
-136 AYAAL
+136 
-141 KPYNEW
+141 
-147 VNDGKAGSRLA
+147 
-158 PLQYTPYT
+158 
-166 DYNKELKDRIDFISK
+166 SK
-181 LHKGAKVQIPIL
+181 LKIL
-193 DKDGHPT
+193 
-200 GAVQEVT
+200 
-207 KDMLTPEQIA
+207 
-217 SFALSGL
+217 
-224 SDKARQQMQVEAIY
+224 
-238 MVDSNPSLYSYD
+238 
-250 SVLGFMN
+250 
-257 KQISDKQRYVDALT
+257 
-271 ADLSGLGSDPAKKEM
+271 
-286 VENEIKRAKSEIAS
+286 
-300 MKSEFS
+300 
-306 RMDERAYDPY
+306 AY
-316 LGAMKVIENNF
+316 
-327 INNAAASYAY
+327 
-337 DNSSFIIKADELYWK
+337 
-352 TKEYNQRERLANLN
+352 
-366 FEKWKIEFEYERNRD
+366 
-381 IAEFEYGKNKDEA
+381 
-394 RFGLDEERLK
+394 
-404 MQNRLNEA
+404 
-412 RIAKLMSSGAGA
+412 
-424 AGGRAGSRAMQ
+424 
-435 VGVGTNSGGTISA
+435 
-448 NPIETK
+448 
-454 NISIS
+454 
-459 EETHKKF
+459 HKKF

-531 DKLPVAER
+531 DKLPMAER

-673 EEKVFFNT
+673 EEKVFFNA
-681 LYSISGMESVGGD
+681 LYSISGMEGVGNYA
-694 VVSDINI
+694 VSDINI
-701 ANQITKVQDDGI
+701 ADQITKVQDDGI

-752 TKKMAEHPVGKSKS
+752 TEKMAEHPVGKSKS

-799 EEIDIVE
+799 TEIDIVE

-812 INNGIDPG
+812 IKGGIDPG

-862 SVSSMMKVLSDMINE
+862 SVSSMMKVLSDMINKF
-877 SGNNLDDMPEQKVW
+877 GNNLDDMPEQKIW

-972 TEEIKDMVAAKERG
+972 TEEIKDMVTAKEG
-986 DLPTSLNKNG
+986 GNLPTSLNKNG

>member
-23 VKDVMMYKQQKV
+23 VKDVMMYKRQKV

-124 QINNPELYSAAN
+124 QINNPEFYSAAN

-306 RMDERAYDPY
+306 RMDERTYDPY

-337 DNSSFIIKADELYWK
+337 DDSSFIIKADELYWK

-366 FEKWKIEFEYERNRD
+366 FEKWKIEFEY
-381 IAEFEYGKNKDEA
+381 GKNKD
-394 RFGLDEERLK
+394 
-404 MQNRLNEA
+404 EA

-424 AGGRAGSRAMQ
+424 AGGKAGSRAMQ

-531 DKLPVAER
+531 DKLPMAER

-673 EEKVFFNT
+673 EEKVFFNA
-681 LYSISGMESVGGD
+681 LYSISGMEGVGNYA
-694 VVSDINI
+694 VSDINI
-701 ANQITKVQDDGI
+701 ADQITKVQDDGI

-752 TKKMAEHPVGKSKS
+752 TNKMAKHPVGKSKS

-783 NGEKIY
+783 NGEKTY
-789 SLVANHTGER
+789 SLVANHTGKR

-972 TEEIKDMVAAKERG
+972 TEEIKDMVAAKEG
-986 DLPTSLNKNG
+986 GNLPTSLNKNG

>member
-316 LGAMKVIENNF
+316 LGVMKVIENNF

-366 FEKWKIEFEYERNRD
+366 FEK
-381 IAEFEYGKNKDEA
+381 
-394 RFGLDEERLK
+394 FGLDEERLK

-605 RKNRGTVG
+605 RKNRGIAG
-613 DVESGVRYYEKGF
+613 DVKSRVRYYDKGF
-626 SPADIATIRKRVKN
+626 SPVDIATIRRRVKN

-681 LYSISGMESVGGD
+681 LYSINGMESVGGD
-694 VVSDINI
+694 VVI

-783 NGEKIY
+783 NGEKTY

>member
-193 DKDGHPT
+193 DKDGYPT
-200 GAVQEVT
+200 GVVQEVT

-306 RMDERAYDPY
+306 RMDERTYDPY

-352 TKEYNQRERLANLN
+352 TKEYDQRERLANLN
-366 FEKWKIEFEYERNRD
+366 FEKWKIEFEYERNRG
-381 IAEFEYGKNKDEA
+381 IAEFEYGKNKD
-394 RFGLDEERLK
+394 
-404 MQNRLNEA
+404 EA

-459 EETHKKF
+459 GETHKKF

-531 DKLPVAER
+531 DKLPMAER

-579 AIAQKEGGKPEEY
+579 AIAQKKGGKPEEY
-592 IAYATALSLNDIL
+592 IAYATALSLKDIL
-605 RKNRGTVG
+605 KKNRGTVG
-613 DVESGVRYYEKGF
+613 DVEYGVRYYEKGF
-626 SPADIATIRKRVKN
+626 SPANIVTIRKRVKN

-673 EEKVFFNT
+673 EEKEFFNA
-681 LYSISGMESVGGD
+681 LYSISGMGGVGNYA
-694 VVSDINI
+694 VSDINI
-701 ANQITKVQDDGI
+701 ADQITKVQDDGI

-752 TKKMAEHPVGKSKS
+752 TKKMAEHPVGKSKL

-783 NGEKIY
+783 NGEKTY

-849 KMLENSDISPAYA
+849 KMLENSGISPAYA

-972 TEEIKDMVAAKERG
+972 TEEIKDMVAAKEG
-986 DLPTSLNKNG
+986 GNLPTSLNKNG